1 MLHLAST
8 SSRAWLERAIAG
20 IDEVLVDHAHCERKA
35 AATALQ
41 LVTRYPDRTAL
52 VVPLSELAREELEH
66 FELVVSVIRAR
77 GGAFSGMKAS
87 PYASELMRLIRRQEP
102 HQLLDSLLCS
112 ALIEA
117 RSCERMQLLAEA
129 LPDPSLQK
137 LYKGLL
143 ASEAR
148 HHALYVDLARACFPD
163 PLVRDRLAEI
173 AQHEAAV
180 IATAPP
186 WPRMHC

>member
-87 PYASELMRLIRRQEP
+87 PYASELMRVIRRQEP
-102 HQLLDSLLCS
+102 DQLLDTLLCS

-148 HHALYVDLARACFPD
+148 HHALYVDLARACFPG